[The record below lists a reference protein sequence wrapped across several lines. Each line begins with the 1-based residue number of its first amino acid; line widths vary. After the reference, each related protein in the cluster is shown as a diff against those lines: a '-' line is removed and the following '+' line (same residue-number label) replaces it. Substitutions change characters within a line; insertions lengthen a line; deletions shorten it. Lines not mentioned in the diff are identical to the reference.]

1 MSYRSNHRRS
11 SIKKVLL
18 KISQNLQENTCVGV
32 SLNNVVG
39 LRMQATTFNRTL
51 TGNYFLNYTSTK
63 ITKVITYTVRM
74 TC

>member
-1 MSYRSNHRRS
+1 MSYRNNHRRS

>member
-1 MSYRSNHRRS
+1 MSYGNNHRRS

>member
-1 MSYRSNHRRS
+1 MSYRNNHRRS

-63 ITKVITYTVRM
+63 ITKVITYAVRM

>member
-1 MSYRSNHRRS
+1 MSYRNNHRRS

-32 SLNNVVG
+32 SLNNVGG